1 MDKENFSD
9 NYKIFNY
16 QINFPKMKRVF
27 TGLWVCTYFLIIS
40 CSNPNKTEQFPDQE
54 IKFFATE
61 INHKEIPSGDKTI
74 AFVGVSLI
82 NGIAESP
89 VKNASVIVRNGLI
102 DEIGETGA
110 VEIPEDAEIVNG
122 EGLTLMPGLIDA
134 HFHYDYVKH
143 FPTNFVRNGVTSVR
157 DPGQWVEAYDFER
170 QTGDPLP
177 RLFLTGPHLDM
188 PPPTWPNDCYAVRDK
203 AEVREAMDYLIGH
216 GSSAI
221 KIYHR
226 LSLGLIKE
234 VCDIAHAHGLPVTA
248 HLEITDARQA
258 VLAGLDGIEHV
269 TSVGTALV
277 SRKRAEVFRQNMM
290 ANNDERKSGRLE
302 MWKDIDV
309 FGKEADSLIKFLIK
323 HQTFFTPT
331 LGPYEYRIEGE
342 KKDSIALIAFQHMA
356 DFIGRCQKA
365 DVRIVVGSHGPWVP
379 YAEKGW
385 SYHHEMELLAK
396 TGMDNMKIIKASTIE
411 NARFLKIENRLGSI
425 EPGKQADL
433 ILIEGDPIT
442 DIKDMYNIKKVML
455 NGVWVD

>member
-1 MDKENFSD
+1 
-9 NYKIFNY
+9 
-16 QINFPKMKRVF
+16 MKRVL

-40 CSNPNKTEQFPDQE
+40 CSNSNKTEQFPVQE
-54 IKFFATE
+54 KKFFAIE
-61 INHKEIPSGDKTI
+61 INHEEIPSGDKTI
-74 AFVGVSLI
+74 AFVGISLI
-82 NGIAESP
+82 NGISESP
-89 VKNASVIVRNGLI
+89 IKNASVIVRNGLI
-102 DEIGETGA
+102 DKIAETGA
-110 VEIPEDAEIVNG
+110 MEIPEDAEIING

-134 HFHYDYVKH
+134 HFHYDYVKY
-143 FPTNFVRNGVTSVR
+143 FPTKFVRNGVTSVR

-170 QTGDPLP
+170 ETGDPLP

-203 AEVREAMDYLIGH
+203 AEVREAMDYLISH

-226 LSLGLIKE
+226 LPLGLIKE

-277 SRKRAEVFRQNMM
+277 SRKRAEVFRQKMM
-290 ANNDERKSGRLE
+290 ADNDERKSGRLE

-309 FGKEADSLIKFLIK
+309 FGKKADSLIKFLIK
-323 HQTFFTPT
+323 HKTFFTPT
-331 LGPYEYRIEGE
+331 LGPYEYRIEGN
-342 KKDSIALIAFQHMA
+342 KRDSVAFLAFRNMA
-356 DFIGRCQKA
+356 AFIGRCQKA
-365 DVRIVVGSHGPWVP
+365 NVRIVVGSHGPWVP
-379 YAEKGW
+379 YAKKGW
-385 SYHHEMELLAK
+385 SYQHEMELLSN

-411 NARFLKIENRLGSI
+411 NARFLKIDHRLGSI

-433 ILIEGDPIT
+433 ILIEGDPAAEIN
-442 DIKDMYNIKKVML
+442 DMYKIKKVML
-455 NGVWVD
+455 NGIWVD